1 MRYLSYPLL
10 LALVFVSS
18 TLLRAAD
25 LVDRIVATVNG
36 HVILQSDWDDAVRYE
51 AFVEGRP
58 LNQLTDQDRGK
69 ALDRLIDQELLREQ
83 SQTADSSQP
92 PADEVQQ
99 RVQEIQKQHDAT
111 DPAAWQSS
119 LTSYG
124 LDQKQLETHV
134 AHDIS
139 ILRQVEAR
147 LRPAVQIAPQ
157 TIESYYHDTFLPQL
171 KKAGATVVP
180 LAQVSGKIREILT
193 EQKINELFASW
204 LRSLR
209 SESKISTA
217 APSSTPSSNPPAP
230 TGGQG
235 E

>member
-1 MRYLSYPLL
+1 MRYLSHLLL
-10 LALVFVSS
+10 LALVFVSCS
-18 TLLRAAD
+18 LVRAAD
-25 LVDRIVATVNG
+25 VVDRIVATVNG
-36 HVILQSDWDDAVRYE
+36 RVILQSDWDDAVRYE

-83 SQTADSSQP
+83 SQTGDTTQP

-99 RVQEIQKQHDAT
+99 RVQEIQKQHDAA
-111 DPAAWQSS
+111 DPASWRSV

-147 LRPAVQIAPQ
+147 LRPAVQIVPQ
-157 TIESYYHDTFLPQL
+157 TIESYYRDTFLPQL
-171 KKAGATVVP
+171 KKAGAAVVP

-193 EQKINELFASW
+193 EQKINELFTSW

-217 APSSTPSSNPPAP
+217 APSSTPSSNPPVP